1 MYSLEELTE
10 IVEKSISTVEFP
22 EDPQNLYK
30 PIKYIL
36 SNGGKRIRPVFTL
49 ASCNLFAESIEKA
62 IFSALAVEMFHN
74 FTLVHDDIM
83 DGASIRRGK
92 ETIHIKWNTNTAIL
106 SGDAMTIV
114 AYQLLSKSNTKN
126 LQQVLDVFN
135 SFAIGICEGQ
145 QLDMDFENQK
155 GVSLEEYTRMIELK
169 TAILLKGALQIGA
182 IVGEAN
188 PKDVELIGSFGLN
201 LGLAFQLQDD
211 LLDVY
216 GDPSVF
222 GKKEGGDIV
231 ANKKT
236 VLTIMAFNKA
246 SGKNLEVLNNLYG
259 TSDIE
264 PSLKIKE
271 VVRIF
276 NEENIKEDV
285 ELLIASY
292 FDKALDSLEKVS
304 VTPTRKEIL
313 KSLANKIMIR
323 NN

>member
-1 MYSLEELTE
+1 
-10 IVEKSISTVEFP
+10 
-22 EDPQNLYK
+22 
-30 PIKYIL
+30 
-36 SNGGKRIRPVFTL
+36 
-49 ASCNLFAESIEKA
+49 
-62 IFSALAVEMFHN
+62 
-74 FTLVHDDIM
+74 
-83 DGASIRRGK
+83 
-92 ETIHIKWNTNTAIL
+92 
-106 SGDAMTIV
+106 
-114 AYQLLSKSNTKN
+114 
-126 LQQVLDVFN
+126 VFN

-155 GVSLEEYTRMIELK
+155 GVSLEEYTKMIEQK

-182 IVGEAN
+182 IMGDAN
-188 PKDVELIGSFGLN
+188 PKDVELIGRFGLN

-216 GDPSVF
+216 GDPSIF

-246 SGKNLEVLNNLYG
+246 NRKNLEALNRLYG
-259 TSDIE
+259 SSNIE

-292 FDKALDSLEKVS
+292 FDKALDSLEMIS
-304 VTPTRKEIL
+304 VTSVRKEIL
-313 KSLANKIMIR
+313 KSLANKIMVR